1 MSTARQPNRK
11 AKPYIFAMG
20 IALAGIAATS
30 VAMVTGQTA
39 ALIRGLFVGSICG
52 GLYVTFLWIRRI
64 YRG

>member
-1 MSTARQPNRK
+1 
-11 AKPYIFAMG
+11 MG

-30 VAMVTGQTA
+30 VAMLTGHTA
-39 ALIRGLFVGSICG
+39 ALIRGLFVGTICG

>member
-1 MSTARQPNRK
+1 MSSARHRNRK

-30 VAMVTGQTA
+30 VAMLTGHTA
-39 ALIRGLFVGSICG
+39 ALIRGLFVGTICG